1 MLKLEKHTEMKTQI
15 ESPLKTIAGQSEAIL
30 HDFNSILSACLYSK
44 DRDSLYANMKPFQD
58 SIHFGF
64 GFSAGHMWV
73 KQRYL
78 YTRELHTD
86 RLLFVE
92 C

>member
-1 MLKLEKHTEMKTQI
+1 MKTQI
-15 ESPLKTIAGQSEAIL
+15 ESPLKIVAGQSEAIL
-30 HDFNSILSACLYSK
+30 HDFNNILSACLYSENK
-44 DRDSLYANMKPFQD
+44 GALRENMKPFQD
-58 SIHFGF
+58 SIHFGYGF
-64 GFSAGHMWV
+64 GAGHMWV
-73 KQRYL
+73 KQHYL